1 MAQRRKLLYVVAVA
15 LVSATTAHA
24 QAPVDV
30 GGTFQQIE
38 QAANAWIPAIMQEAS
53 FLFYVLALLDF
64 AWGAPQLLREH
75 DFNGLFLSLIKKLLV
90 ISFFYAVL
98 INGQTWIPAI
108 VNSFAQL
115 GANASGVSVAQ
126 NPSDIM
132 TQGLQI
138 VSDLFT
144 KVSSTSLLTEPGGAI
159 TTILAAC
166 IVLASY
172 IIITLHYVVTKLEA
186 IIVMSAGYI
195 FLGFG
200 GSRWTSP
207 YFERYISIAVSTGIR
222 LMLIYLM
229 LGVFK
234 TISNN
239 WIATMNGYTADQPI
253 TQIFPTLMSM
263 LLFAFASWM
272 IPKMAASIASGT
284 LGSGAADLVGMG
296 AEIGKAA
303 ALGAATV
310 AVVAA
315 TGGAG
320 AVAGGRWRQLKRQV
334 RWEQRLA
341 PRPPRALPP
350 PWVEWVKRQRK
361 PPARQ
366 RRRFRQ
372 RKRLVLPVLLR
383 LHRPQRARHLR
394 LLLRLQRHRRLPII
408 FSPWRGTQAT
418 STSRTM
424 AAVTRH
430 RHNCESRGR
439 NNQCQ
444 KQLYPRHLMFA
455 PVRSGT
461 SGSETRSRA
470 RTTGVSPRSSRWE
483 RHSSV

>member
-1 MAQRRKLLYVVAVA
+1 VVAGA
-15 LVSATTAHA
+15 FASATAAHA

-30 GGTFQQIE
+30 GGTFQQIA
-38 QAANAWIPAIMQEAS
+38 QAANAWIPAITQEAA
-53 FLFYVLALLDF
+53 FLFYVLAALDF
-64 AWGAPQLLREH
+64 AWGAPQLLRES

-115 GANASGVSVAQ
+115 GATAAGVSVVQ

-132 TQGLQI
+132 TQGVQI
-138 VSDLFT
+138 VSDLLT
-144 KVSSTSLLTEPGGAI
+144 KISATNLLTQPGGAI

-172 IIITLHYVVTKLEA
+172 IIITLHYVVTRLES

-207 YFERYISIAVSTGIR
+207 YFERYISLAVGTGVR

-234 TISNN
+234 TISSN

-284 LGSGAADLVGMG
+284 LGTGAADLVGIG
-296 AEIGKAA
+296 AEIGKGA

-310 AVVAA
+310 AAVVA

-320 AVAGGRWRQLKRQV
+320 AVAGGA
-334 RWEQRLA
+334 LA
-341 PRPPRALPP
+341 ATETAGGMEGAGAATSAASAVSGLGDAATTGASAPAPPIPASEGTGSPDSPTAPP
-350 PWVEWVKRQRK
+350 PPNPSEVSETTPDA
-361 PPARQ
+361 PPA
-366 RRRFRQ
+366 
-372 RKRLVLPVLLR
+372 PDS
-383 LHRPQRARHLR
+383 A
-394 LLLRLQRHRRLPII
+394 
-408 FSPWRGTQAT
+408 
-418 STSRTM
+418 
-424 AAVTRH
+424 
-430 RHNCESRGR
+430 
-439 NNQCQ
+439 
-444 KQLYPRHLMFA
+444 
-455 PVRSGT
+455 
-461 SGSETRSRA
+461 A
-470 RTTGVSPRSSRWE
+470 RTAQSLARQADNIDVPHDGSGHAPSAQLRIDRE
-483 RHSSV
+483 E

>member
-1 MAQRRKLLYVVAVA
+1 MTQRRKLFLVVAVA
-15 LVSATTAHA
+15 FASASTAHA

-90 ISFFYAVL
+90 VSFFYAVL
-98 INGQTWIPAI
+98 INGQVWIPAI

-115 GANASGVSVAQ
+115 GATAAGVSVAQ

-132 TQGLQI
+132 SQGLQI

-207 YFERYISIAVSTGIR
+207 YFERYISLAVSTGVR

-284 LGSGAADLVGMG
+284 LGTGAADLVGMG

-320 AVAGGRWRQLKRQV
+320 AVAGGA
-334 RWEQRLA
+334 LA
-341 PRPPRALPP
+341 ATETAGAMGGAEAASGAASAVGGVGEAAVETASAPAPPVPAAEAAGSPSSPP
-350 PWVEWVKRQRK
+350 PPP
-361 PPARQ
+361 PPAGAPSETPSAPPAPPSSANNLQ
-366 RRRFRQ
+366 S
-372 RKRLVLPVLLR
+372 L
-383 LHRPQRARHLR
+383 ARHASNVNVPHDGSGHAPSAQLR
-394 LLLRLQRHRRLPII
+394 I
-408 FSPWRGTQAT
+408 
-418 STSRTM
+418 
-424 AAVTRH
+424 
-430 RHNCESRGR
+430 
-439 NNQCQ
+439 
-444 KQLYPRHLMFA
+444 
-455 PVRSGT
+455 
-461 SGSETRSRA
+461 
-470 RTTGVSPRSSRWE
+470 E
-483 RHSSV
+483 REE

>member
-1 MAQRRKLLYVVAVA
+1 MTQRRKLLLVVALA
-15 LVSATTAHA
+15 IASASTAHA

-90 ISFFYAVL
+90 VSFFYAVL
-98 INGQTWIPAI
+98 INGQVWIPAI

-115 GANASGVSVAQ
+115 GATAAGVSVAQ

-132 TQGLQI
+132 SQGLQI

-207 YFERYISIAVSTGIR
+207 YFERYISLAVSTGVR

-284 LGSGAADLVGMG
+284 LGTGAADLVGMG

-320 AVAGGRWRQLKRQV
+320 AVAGGA
-334 RWEQRLA
+334 LA
-341 PRPPRALPP
+341 ATETAGAMGGAEAASGAASAVGGVGEAAVETASAPAPPVPAAEAAGSPSSPPAPP
-350 PWVEWVKRQRK
+350 PPSPTSAPSETPSA
-361 PPARQ
+361 PPAPPSPANNLQ
-366 RRRFRQ
+366 S
-372 RKRLVLPVLLR
+372 L
-383 LHRPQRARHLR
+383 ARHASNVNVPHDGSGHAPSAQLR
-394 LLLRLQRHRRLPII
+394 I
-408 FSPWRGTQAT
+408 
-418 STSRTM
+418 
-424 AAVTRH
+424 
-430 RHNCESRGR
+430 
-439 NNQCQ
+439 
-444 KQLYPRHLMFA
+444 
-455 PVRSGT
+455 
-461 SGSETRSRA
+461 
-470 RTTGVSPRSSRWE
+470 E
-483 RHSSV
+483 REE

>member
-1 MAQRRKLLYVVAVA
+1 MTQRRKLLLVVALA
-15 LVSATTAHA
+15 IASASTAHA

-75 DFNGLFLSLIKKLLV
+75 DFNGLFLSLMKKLLV
-90 ISFFYAVL
+90 VSFFYAVL
-98 INGQTWIPAI
+98 INGQVWIPAI

-115 GANASGVSVAQ
+115 GATAAGVSVAQ

-132 TQGLQI
+132 SQGLQI

-207 YFERYISIAVSTGIR
+207 YFERYISLAVSTGVR

-284 LGSGAADLVGMG
+284 LGTGAADLVGMG

-320 AVAGGRWRQLKRQV
+320 ALAGGA
-334 RWEQRLA
+334 LA
-341 PRPPRALPP
+341 ATETAGAMGGAEAASGAASAVGGVGEAAVETASAPAPPVPTAEAAGSPSSPP
-350 PWVEWVKRQRK
+350 PPPPPPGAPSETPSA
-361 PPARQ
+361 PPAPPSSANNLQ
-366 RRRFRQ
+366 S
-372 RKRLVLPVLLR
+372 L
-383 LHRPQRARHLR
+383 ARHASNVNVPHDGSGHAPSAQLR
-394 LLLRLQRHRRLPII
+394 I
-408 FSPWRGTQAT
+408 
-418 STSRTM
+418 
-424 AAVTRH
+424 
-430 RHNCESRGR
+430 
-439 NNQCQ
+439 
-444 KQLYPRHLMFA
+444 
-455 PVRSGT
+455 
-461 SGSETRSRA
+461 
-470 RTTGVSPRSSRWE
+470 E
-483 RHSSV
+483 REE

>member
-1 MAQRRKLLYVVAVA
+1 MAGVLA
-15 LVSATTAHA
+15 LAATAHA

-30 GGTFQQIE
+30 GGTFQQIA
-38 QAANAWIPAIMQEAS
+38 QAANAWIPAITQEAS
-53 FLFYVLALLDF
+53 FLFYVLAALDF
-64 AWGAPQLLREH
+64 AWGAPQLLRES

-115 GANASGVSVAQ
+115 GATAAGVPLAQ

-138 VSDLFT
+138 ISDLFT
-144 KVSSTSLLTEPGGAI
+144 KVSATDLLTQPGGAI

-166 IVLASY
+166 MVLASY

-207 YFERYISIAVSTGIR
+207 YFERYISLAVSTGVR

-229 LGVFK
+229 LGVFR
-234 TISNN
+234 TVSNN

-284 LGSGAADLVGMG
+284 LGTGAADLVGIG
-296 AEIGKAA
+296 AEIGKGA
-303 ALGAATV
+303 ALGAA
-310 AVVAA
+310 VVA

-320 AVAGGRWRQLKRQV
+320 AVAGGA
-334 RWEQRLA
+334 LA
-341 PRPPRALPP
+341 ATETAGAMEGAGAATTAASAVGDMGAGATDAAGSGLGRSYRPIA
-350 PWVEWVKRQRK
+350 
-361 PPARQ
+361 
-366 RRRFRQ
+366 
-372 RKRLVLPVLLR
+372 
-383 LHRPQRARHLR
+383 
-394 LLLRLQRHRRLPII
+394 
-408 FSPWRGTQAT
+408 G
-418 STSRTM
+418 
-424 AAVTRH
+424 AAGGQH
-430 RHNCESRGR
+430 RHS
-439 NNQCQ
+439 
-444 KQLYPRHLMFA
+444 
-455 PVRSGT
+455 
-461 SGSETRSRA
+461 A
-470 RTTGVSPRSSRWE
+470 RWQRPRSIGAIAN
-483 RHSSV
+483 

>member
-1 MAQRRKLLYVVAVA
+1 MIQRRKLLLVVAVA
-15 LVSATTAHA
+15 FASASTAHA

-90 ISFFYAVL
+90 VSFFYAVL
-98 INGQTWIPAI
+98 INGQVWIPAI

-115 GANASGVSVAQ
+115 GATAAGVSVAQ

-132 TQGLQI
+132 SQGLQI

-207 YFERYISIAVSTGIR
+207 YFERYISLAVSTGVR

-284 LGSGAADLVGMG
+284 LGTGAADLVGMG

-320 AVAGGRWRQLKRQV
+320 AVAGGA
-334 RWEQRLA
+334 LA
-341 PRPPRALPP
+341 ATETAGAMGGAEAASGAASAVGGVGEAAVETASAPAPPVPAAEAAGSPSTPP
-350 PWVEWVKRQRK
+350 PPP
-361 PPARQ
+361 PPAGAPSETPSAPPAPPSSANNLQ
-366 RRRFRQ
+366 S
-372 RKRLVLPVLLR
+372 L
-383 LHRPQRARHLR
+383 ARHASNVNVPHDGSGHAPSAQLR
-394 LLLRLQRHRRLPII
+394 I
-408 FSPWRGTQAT
+408 
-418 STSRTM
+418 
-424 AAVTRH
+424 
-430 RHNCESRGR
+430 
-439 NNQCQ
+439 
-444 KQLYPRHLMFA
+444 
-455 PVRSGT
+455 
-461 SGSETRSRA
+461 
-470 RTTGVSPRSSRWE
+470 E
-483 RHSSV
+483 REE

>member
-1 MAQRRKLLYVVAVA
+1 MTQRRKLLLVVAVA
-15 LVSATTAHA
+15 FASASTAHA

-90 ISFFYAVL
+90 VSFFYAVL
-98 INGQTWIPAI
+98 INGQVWIPAI

-115 GANASGVSVAQ
+115 GATAAGVSMAQ

-132 TQGLQI
+132 SQGLQI

-207 YFERYISIAVSTGIR
+207 YFERYISLAVSTGVR

-253 TQIFPTLMSM
+253 TQIFPTLISM

-284 LGSGAADLVGMG
+284 LGTGAADLVGMG

-320 AVAGGRWRQLKRQV
+320 AVAGGA
-334 RWEQRLA
+334 LA
-341 PRPPRALPP
+341 ATETAGAMGGAEAASGVASAAGGVGETAAETASAAAPPVPAAEAAGSPSS
-350 PWVEWVKRQRK
+350 
-361 PPARQ
+361 PPAPSPPSPANGPSETPSAPSAPPSSANNLQ
-366 RRRFRQ
+366 S
-372 RKRLVLPVLLR
+372 L
-383 LHRPQRARHLR
+383 ARHATNVNVPHDGSGHTPSAQLR
-394 LLLRLQRHRRLPII
+394 I
-408 FSPWRGTQAT
+408 
-418 STSRTM
+418 
-424 AAVTRH
+424 
-430 RHNCESRGR
+430 
-439 NNQCQ
+439 
-444 KQLYPRHLMFA
+444 
-455 PVRSGT
+455 
-461 SGSETRSRA
+461 
-470 RTTGVSPRSSRWE
+470 E
-483 RHSSV
+483 REE

>member
-1 MAQRRKLLYVVAVA
+1 MTQRRKLLLVVALA
-15 LVSATTAHA
+15 IASASTAHA

-90 ISFFYAVL
+90 VSFFYAVL
-98 INGQTWIPAI
+98 INGQVWIPAI

-115 GANASGVSVAQ
+115 GATAAGVSVAQ

-132 TQGLQI
+132 SQGLQI

-207 YFERYISIAVSTGIR
+207 YFERYISLAVSTGVR

-284 LGSGAADLVGMG
+284 LGTGAADLVGMG

-320 AVAGGRWRQLKRQV
+320 AVAGGA
-334 RWEQRLA
+334 LA
-341 PRPPRALPP
+341 ATETAGAMGGAEAASGAASAVGGVGEAAVETASAPAPPVPAAEAAGSPSSPP
-350 PWVEWVKRQRK
+350 PPP
-361 PPARQ
+361 PPAGAPSETPSAPPAPPSSANNLQ
-366 RRRFRQ
+366 S
-372 RKRLVLPVLLR
+372 L
-383 LHRPQRARHLR
+383 ARHASNVNVPHDGSGHAPSAQLR
-394 LLLRLQRHRRLPII
+394 I
-408 FSPWRGTQAT
+408 
-418 STSRTM
+418 
-424 AAVTRH
+424 
-430 RHNCESRGR
+430 
-439 NNQCQ
+439 
-444 KQLYPRHLMFA
+444 
-455 PVRSGT
+455 
-461 SGSETRSRA
+461 
-470 RTTGVSPRSSRWE
+470 E
-483 RHSSV
+483 REE

>member
-1 MAQRRKLLYVVAVA
+1 MTQRRKLLLVVAVA
-15 LVSATTAHA
+15 FASASTAHA

-90 ISFFYAVL
+90 VSFFYAVL
-98 INGQTWIPAI
+98 INGQVWIPAI

-115 GANASGVSVAQ
+115 GATAAGVSVAQ

-132 TQGLQI
+132 SQGLQI

-207 YFERYISIAVSTGIR
+207 YFERYISLSVSTGVR

-284 LGSGAADLVGMG
+284 LGTGAADLVGMG

-320 AVAGGRWRQLKRQV
+320 AVAGGA
-334 RWEQRLA
+334 LA
-341 PRPPRALPP
+341 ATETAGAMGGAEAASGAASAVGGVGEAAVETASAPAPPVPAAEATGSPSSPP
-350 PWVEWVKRQRK
+350 PPP
-361 PPARQ
+361 PPAGAASETPSAPPAPPSSANNLQ
-366 RRRFRQ
+366 S
-372 RKRLVLPVLLR
+372 L
-383 LHRPQRARHLR
+383 ARHASNVNVPHDGSGHAPSAQLR
-394 LLLRLQRHRRLPII
+394 I
-408 FSPWRGTQAT
+408 
-418 STSRTM
+418 
-424 AAVTRH
+424 
-430 RHNCESRGR
+430 
-439 NNQCQ
+439 
-444 KQLYPRHLMFA
+444 
-455 PVRSGT
+455 
-461 SGSETRSRA
+461 
-470 RTTGVSPRSSRWE
+470 E
-483 RHSSV
+483 REE

>member
-1 MAQRRKLLYVVAVA
+1 MHRKHKLLFVVVAA
-15 LVSATTAHA
+15 LASATTAHA

-30 GGTFQQIE
+30 GGTFQQIA
-38 QAANAWIPAIMQEAS
+38 QAADAWIPAITQEAA
-53 FLFYVLALLDF
+53 FLFYVLAALDF
-64 AWGAPQLLREH
+64 AWGAPQLLRDS
-75 DFNGLFLSLIKKLLV
+75 DFNGLFLSLIRKLLV

-115 GANASGVSVAQ
+115 GATAAGVPLAQ

-138 VSDLFT
+138 VSNLFT
-144 KVSSTSLLTEPGGAI
+144 EISGTDLLTQPGGAI
-159 TTILAAC
+159 TTMLAAC

-207 YFERYISIAVSTGIR
+207 YFERYISLAVGTGVR

-229 LGVFK
+229 LGVFR
-234 TISNN
+234 TVSNN

-284 LGSGAADLVGMG
+284 LGAGAADLVGIG
-296 AEIGKAA
+296 AEIAKGA

-310 AVVAA
+310 AAVVA
-315 TGGAG
+315 TGGVG
-320 AVAGGRWRQLKRQV
+320 AVAGGALAATETAGAMEGAGAATTAASAASGMGDAETGGASGHAPPV
-334 RWEQRLA
+334 PAAGATGSPDSPPA
-341 PRPPRALPP
+341 PRRPESSESSAAGPDA
-350 PWVEWVKRQRK
+350 
-361 PPARQ
+361 PPA
-366 RRRFRQ
+366 
-372 RKRLVLPVLLR
+372 PN
-383 LHRPQRARHLR
+383 
-394 LLLRLQRHRRLPII
+394 
-408 FSPWRGTQAT
+408 S
-418 STSRTM
+418 
-424 AAVTRH
+424 AA
-430 RHNCESRGR
+430 
-439 NNQCQ
+439 
-444 KQLYPRHLMFA
+444 
-455 PVRSGT
+455 
-461 SGSETRSRA
+461 SRA
-470 RTTGVSPRSSRWE
+470 RSLASQVSNINVPHDGSGHAPSAQLRIDRE
-483 RHSSV
+483 E

>member
-1 MAQRRKLLYVVAVA
+1 MRRKCVLLLAVA
-15 LVSATTAHA
+15 GAFASATAAHA
-24 QAPVDV
+24 QAPVDI
-30 GGTFQQIE
+30 GGTFQQIA
-38 QAANAWIPAIMQEAS
+38 QAANAWIPAITQEAS
-53 FLFYVLALLDF
+53 FLFYVLAALDF
-64 AWGAPQLLREH
+64 AWGAPQLLRES

-115 GANASGVSVAQ
+115 GATAAGVPLAQ

-138 VSDLFT
+138 ISDLFT
-144 KVSSTSLLTEPGGAI
+144 KVSATDLLTQPGGAI

-207 YFERYISIAVSTGIR
+207 YFERYISLVVSTGVR

-229 LGVFK
+229 LGVFR
-234 TISNN
+234 TVSNN

-284 LGSGAADLVGMG
+284 LGTGAADLVGIG
-296 AEIGKAA
+296 AEIGKGA

-310 AVVAA
+310 AAVVA

-320 AVAGGRWRQLKRQV
+320 AVAGGA
-334 RWEQRLA
+334 LA
-341 PRPPRALPP
+341 ATETAGAMEGAGAATTATSAVGDMGAGTTDAAGAPA
-350 PWVEWVKRQRK
+350 
-361 PPARQ
+361 PPA
-366 RRRFRQ
+366 
-372 RKRLVLPVLLR
+372 PSSE
-383 LHRPQRARHLR
+383 ANG
-394 LLLRLQRHRRLPII
+394 
-408 FSPWRGTQAT
+408 SPDSPPAPAPPDSSEVSGAT
-418 STSRTM
+418 
-424 AAVTRH
+424 
-430 RHNCESRGR
+430 
-439 NNQCQ
+439 
-444 KQLYPRHLMFA
+444 PDA
-455 PVRSGT
+455 PPAPDSA
-461 SGSETRSRA
+461 A
-470 RTTGVSPRSSRWE
+470 RTAQSLARQADNIYVPHDGSGHAPSAQLRIDRE
-483 RHSSV
+483 E

>member
-1 MAQRRKLLYVVAVA
+1 MTRKSKFFLVTAGA
-15 LVSATTAHA
+15 LASAATAHA

-30 GGTFQQIE
+30 GGTFQQIG
-38 QAANAWIPAIMQEAS
+38 QAANAWIPTIVQEAS
-53 FLFYVLALLDF
+53 YLFYALATLDF
-64 AWGAPQLLREH
+64 AWGVPQLLREH
-75 DFNGLFLSLIKKLLV
+75 DFNGLFLSLVKKLLV

-98 INGQTWIPAI
+98 INGQTWVPAI

-115 GANASGVSVAQ
+115 GANAAGVPQAQ

-144 KVSSTSLLTEPGGAI
+144 KVSGTDLLTQPGGAI

-200 GSRWTSP
+200 GSRWTAP
-207 YFERYISIAVSTGIR
+207 YFERYISLAVSTGVR

-284 LGSGAADLVGMG
+284 LGTGAADLVGMG

-310 AVVAA
+310 AVAAA

-320 AVAGGRWRQLKRQV
+320 AVAGGAMAAT
-334 RWEQRLA
+334 ETA
-341 PRPPRALPP
+341 GALSGAEAASGAASAAGGASEAAAESASVPS
-350 PWVEWVKRQRK
+350 
-361 PPARQ
+361 PPASGADGGGSPSSPPAPASPMNEPSETPEAPPSPPSSGS
-366 RRRFRQ
+366 
-372 RKRLVLPVLLR
+372 VLQSL
-383 LHRPQRARHLR
+383 ARHTNNVNVPHDGAGHAPSPQLR
-394 LLLRLQRHRRLPII
+394 IDR
-408 FSPWRGTQAT
+408 
-418 STSRTM
+418 
-424 AAVTRH
+424 
-430 RHNCESRGR
+430 E
-439 NNQCQ
+439 
-444 KQLYPRHLMFA
+444 
-455 PVRSGT
+455 
-461 SGSETRSRA
+461 E
-470 RTTGVSPRSSRWE
+470 
-483 RHSSV
+483 

>member
-1 MAQRRKLLYVVAVA
+1 MVWRFEVTMAQRRKLLFVVAVA
-15 LVSATTAHA
+15 FVSATTAHA

-38 QAANAWIPAIMQEAS
+38 QAANAWIPTIMQEAS
-53 FLFYVLALLDF
+53 FLFYVLALVDF

-115 GANASGVSVAQ
+115 GANAAGVSVAQ

-138 VSDLFT
+138 ASDLFT
-144 KVSSTSLLTEPGGAI
+144 KVSATNMLTEPGAAI
-159 TTILAAC
+159 TTTLAAC

-172 IIITLHYVVTKLEA
+172 FIITLHYVVTKLEA

-207 YFERYISIAVSTGIR
+207 YFERYISLAVSTGVR

-320 AVAGGRWRQLKRQV
+320 AVAGGA
-334 RWEQRLA
+334 LA
-341 PRPPRALPP
+341 ATETAGAMGGAEVGAEGAASAAGGVGEAAADSASAPAPPVPAAEAAGSPSS
-350 PWVEWVKRQRK
+350 
-361 PPARQ
+361 PPAPSAPSPASGPSETAAPPASPSSANDLQ
-366 RRRFRQ
+366 S
-372 RKRLVLPVLLR
+372 L
-383 LHRPQRARHLR
+383 ARHATHINVPHDGSGHAPSAQLR
-394 LLLRLQRHRRLPII
+394 I
-408 FSPWRGTQAT
+408 
-418 STSRTM
+418 
-424 AAVTRH
+424 
-430 RHNCESRGR
+430 
-439 NNQCQ
+439 
-444 KQLYPRHLMFA
+444 
-455 PVRSGT
+455 
-461 SGSETRSRA
+461 
-470 RTTGVSPRSSRWE
+470 E
-483 RHSSV
+483 REE

>member
-1 MAQRRKLLYVVAVA
+1 MTRKSKFFLVTAGA
-15 LVSATTAHA
+15 LASAATAHA

-38 QAANAWIPAIMQEAS
+38 QAANAWIPTMVQEAS
-53 FLFYVLALLDF
+53 YLFYALATLDF
-64 AWGAPQLLREH
+64 AWGVPQLLREH

-98 INGQTWIPAI
+98 INGQTWVPAI

-115 GANASGVSVAQ
+115 GANAAGVPQAQ

-144 KVSSTSLLTEPGGAI
+144 KVSGTDLLTQPGGAI

-200 GSRWTSP
+200 GSRWTAP
-207 YFERYISIAVSTGIR
+207 YFERYISLAVSTGVR

-284 LGSGAADLVGMG
+284 LGTGAADLVGMG

-310 AVVAA
+310 AVAAA

-320 AVAGGRWRQLKRQV
+320 AVAGGAMAAT
-334 RWEQRLA
+334 ETA
-341 PRPPRALPP
+341 GALSGAEAASGSASAAGGASEAAAESASVPS
-350 PWVEWVKRQRK
+350 
-361 PPARQ
+361 PPAPGADAGGSPGAPPAPTSPMNEPSETPEAPPSPASSGSDLQ
-366 RRRFRQ
+366 S
-372 RKRLVLPVLLR
+372 L
-383 LHRPQRARHLR
+383 ARHTNNVNVPHDGAGHAPSPQLR
-394 LLLRLQRHRRLPII
+394 IDR
-408 FSPWRGTQAT
+408 
-418 STSRTM
+418 
-424 AAVTRH
+424 
-430 RHNCESRGR
+430 E
-439 NNQCQ
+439 
-444 KQLYPRHLMFA
+444 
-455 PVRSGT
+455 
-461 SGSETRSRA
+461 E
-470 RTTGVSPRSSRWE
+470 
-483 RHSSV
+483 

>member
-1 MAQRRKLLYVVAVA
+1 MVAVA
-15 LVSATTAHA
+15 LASATAAHA

-30 GGTFQQIE
+30 GGTFQQIA
-38 QAANAWIPAIMQEAS
+38 QAANAWIPAITQEAS
-53 FLFYVLALLDF
+53 FLFYVLAALDF
-64 AWGAPQLLREH
+64 AWGAPQLLRES

-115 GANASGVSVAQ
+115 GATAAGVPLAQ

-138 VSDLFT
+138 ISDLFT
-144 KVSSTSLLTEPGGAI
+144 KVSATDLLTQPGGAI

-207 YFERYISIAVSTGIR
+207 YFERYISLAVGTGVR

-229 LGVFK
+229 LGVFR
-234 TISNN
+234 TVSNN

-272 IPKMAASIASGT
+272 IPKMAASIASGNPWHR
-284 LGSGAADLVGMG
+284 
-296 AEIGKAA
+296 
-303 ALGAATV
+303 
-310 AVVAA
+310 
-315 TGGAG
+315 GGG
-320 AVAGGRWRQLKRQV
+320 PG
-334 RWEQRLA
+334 
-341 PRPPRALPP
+341 
-350 PWVEWVKRQRK
+350 
-361 PPARQ
+361 
-366 RRRFRQ
+366 
-372 RKRLVLPVLLR
+372 
-383 LHRPQRARHLR
+383 
-394 LLLRLQRHRRLPII
+394 RHRRGDRQRSGPRGGDRRRGRGNRRRGCRR
-408 FSPWRGTQAT
+408 WRSVG
-418 STSRTM
+418 
-424 AAVTRH
+424 RH
-430 RHNCESRGR
+430 GNGGSDGRSGSRHNRRVRCRRHGRGR
-439 NNQCQ
+439 DGCGQ
-444 KQLYPRHLMFA
+444 
-455 PVRSGT
+455 RSSAACSRFGREWISRFS
-461 SGSETRSRA
+461 SGSAAAGFFGSVGGHA
-470 RTTGVSPRSSRWE
+470 RCAASAELGRQHGPIPGAAGRQHRRPARWQRPRSIGAIAN
-483 RHSSV
+483 

>member
-1 MAQRRKLLYVVAVA
+1 MTRRRTILCVAAVA
-15 LVSATTAHA
+15 LASAVTAHA

-30 GGTFQQIE
+30 GGTFQQIG
-38 QAANAWIPAIMQEAS
+38 QAANAWIPAIMKEAS
-53 FLFYVLALLDF
+53 FLFYVLATLDF

-75 DFNGLFLSLIKKLLV
+75 DFSGLFLSLIKKLLV

-115 GANASGVSVAQ
+115 GANAAGVPLAQ

-138 VSDLFT
+138 TSDLFT
-144 KVSSTSLLTEPGGAI
+144 KISAANLLAEPGGAI

-200 GSRWTSP
+200 ASRWTAP
-207 YFERYISIAVSTGIR
+207 YFERYIALAVSTGVR

-272 IPKMAASIASGT
+272 IPKMAASLASGT

-303 ALGAATV
+303 ALGAAAV

-320 AVAGGRWRQLKRQV
+320 AAAGGA
-334 RWEQRLA
+334 LA
-341 PRPPRALPP
+341 ATETAGAMEGAGAATSAASAAGGLGEATSETASAPAPPVPGADAAGSLSSPPAPP
-350 PWVEWVKRQRK
+350 PPSAADAVQS
-361 PPARQ
+361 
-366 RRRFRQ
+366 
-372 RKRLVLPVLLR
+372 L
-383 LHRPQRARHLR
+383 ARHGANINVPHDGSGHAPSAQLR
-394 LLLRLQRHRRLPII
+394 I
-408 FSPWRGTQAT
+408 
-418 STSRTM
+418 
-424 AAVTRH
+424 
-430 RHNCESRGR
+430 
-439 NNQCQ
+439 
-444 KQLYPRHLMFA
+444 
-455 PVRSGT
+455 
-461 SGSETRSRA
+461 
-470 RTTGVSPRSSRWE
+470 E
-483 RHSSV
+483 REE

>member
-1 MAQRRKLLYVVAVA
+1 MTQRRKLLLVVAVA
-15 LVSATTAHA
+15 FASASTAHA

-90 ISFFYAVL
+90 VSFFYAVL
-98 INGQTWIPAI
+98 INGQVWIPAI

-115 GANASGVSVAQ
+115 GATAAGVSVAQ

-132 TQGLQI
+132 SQGLQI

-207 YFERYISIAVSTGIR
+207 YFERYISLAVSTGVR

-284 LGSGAADLVGMG
+284 LGTGAADLVGMG

-320 AVAGGRWRQLKRQV
+320 AVAGGA
-334 RWEQRLA
+334 LA
-341 PRPPRALPP
+341 ATETAGAMGGAEAASGAASAVGGVGEAVVETASAPAPPVPAADAAGSPSSPP
-350 PWVEWVKRQRK
+350 PPP
-361 PPARQ
+361 PPAGAPSETPSAPPAPPSSANNLQ
-366 RRRFRQ
+366 S
-372 RKRLVLPVLLR
+372 L
-383 LHRPQRARHLR
+383 ARHAGNVNVPHDGSGHAPSAQLR
-394 LLLRLQRHRRLPII
+394 I
-408 FSPWRGTQAT
+408 
-418 STSRTM
+418 
-424 AAVTRH
+424 
-430 RHNCESRGR
+430 
-439 NNQCQ
+439 
-444 KQLYPRHLMFA
+444 
-455 PVRSGT
+455 
-461 SGSETRSRA
+461 
-470 RTTGVSPRSSRWE
+470 E
-483 RHSSV
+483 REE

>member
-1 MAQRRKLLYVVAVA
+1 MTQRRKLLFVVAVA
-15 LVSATTAHA
+15 FASASTAHA

-53 FLFYVLALLDF
+53 FLFYVLALLDL

-90 ISFFYAVL
+90 VSFFYAVL
-98 INGQTWIPAI
+98 INGQVWIPAI

-115 GANASGVSVAQ
+115 GATAAGVSVAQ

-132 TQGLQI
+132 SQGLQI

-207 YFERYISIAVSTGIR
+207 YFERYISLAVSTGVR

-253 TQIFPTLMSM
+253 THIFPTLMSM

-284 LGSGAADLVGMG
+284 LGTGAADLVGMG

-320 AVAGGRWRQLKRQV
+320 AVAGGA
-334 RWEQRLA
+334 LA
-341 PRPPRALPP
+341 ATETAGAMGGAEAASGAASAVGGVGEAAVETASAPAPPVPAAEAAGSPSSPP
-350 PWVEWVKRQRK
+350 PPP
-361 PPARQ
+361 PPAGAPSETPSAPPAPPSSANNLQ
-366 RRRFRQ
+366 S
-372 RKRLVLPVLLR
+372 L
-383 LHRPQRARHLR
+383 ARHASNVNVPHDGSGHAPSAQLR
-394 LLLRLQRHRRLPII
+394 I
-408 FSPWRGTQAT
+408 
-418 STSRTM
+418 
-424 AAVTRH
+424 
-430 RHNCESRGR
+430 
-439 NNQCQ
+439 
-444 KQLYPRHLMFA
+444 
-455 PVRSGT
+455 
-461 SGSETRSRA
+461 
-470 RTTGVSPRSSRWE
+470 E
-483 RHSSV
+483 REE

>member
-1 MAQRRKLLYVVAVA
+1 MTQRRKLLLVVAVA
-15 LVSATTAHA
+15 FASASTAHA

-90 ISFFYAVL
+90 VSFFYAVL
-98 INGQTWIPAI
+98 INGQVWIPAI

-115 GANASGVSVAQ
+115 GATAAGVSVAQ

-132 TQGLQI
+132 SQGLQI

-207 YFERYISIAVSTGIR
+207 YFERYISLAVSTGVR

-229 LGVFK
+229 LGAFK

-284 LGSGAADLVGMG
+284 LGTGAADLVGMG

-320 AVAGGRWRQLKRQV
+320 AVAGGA
-334 RWEQRLA
+334 LA
-341 PRPPRALPP
+341 ATETAGAMGGAEAASGAASAVGGVGEAAVETASAPAPPVPAAEAAGSPSSPP
-350 PWVEWVKRQRK
+350 PPP
-361 PPARQ
+361 PPAGAPSETPSAPPAPPSSANNLQ
-366 RRRFRQ
+366 S
-372 RKRLVLPVLLR
+372 L
-383 LHRPQRARHLR
+383 ARHATNVNVPHDGSGHAPSAQLR
-394 LLLRLQRHRRLPII
+394 I
-408 FSPWRGTQAT
+408 
-418 STSRTM
+418 
-424 AAVTRH
+424 
-430 RHNCESRGR
+430 
-439 NNQCQ
+439 
-444 KQLYPRHLMFA
+444 
-455 PVRSGT
+455 
-461 SGSETRSRA
+461 
-470 RTTGVSPRSSRWE
+470 E
-483 RHSSV
+483 REE

>member
-1 MAQRRKLLYVVAVA
+1 MRRKCVLLLAA
-15 LVSATTAHA
+15 AGAFASATAAHA

-30 GGTFQQIE
+30 GGTFQQIA
-38 QAANAWIPAIMQEAS
+38 QAANAWTPAITQEAS
-53 FLFYVLALLDF
+53 FLFYVLAALDF
-64 AWGAPQLLREH
+64 AWGVPQLLRES

-98 INGQTWIPAI
+98 INGHTWIPAI

-115 GANASGVSVAQ
+115 GATAAGVPLAQ

-138 VSDLFT
+138 ISDLFT
-144 KVSSTSLLTEPGGAI
+144 KVSATDLLTQPGGAI

-207 YFERYISIAVSTGIR
+207 YFERYISLAVSTGVR

-229 LGVFK
+229 LGVFR
-234 TISNN
+234 TVSNN

-284 LGSGAADLVGMG
+284 LGTGAADLVGIG
-296 AEIGKAA
+296 AEIGKGA

-310 AVVAA
+310 AAVVA

-320 AVAGGRWRQLKRQV
+320 AVAGGA
-334 RWEQRLA
+334 LA
-341 PRPPRALPP
+341 ATETAGAMEGAGAATTAASAVGDMGAGATDAAGAPA
-350 PWVEWVKRQRK
+350 
-361 PPARQ
+361 PPA
-366 RRRFRQ
+366 
-372 RKRLVLPVLLR
+372 PSSE
-383 LHRPQRARHLR
+383 ANG
-394 LLLRLQRHRRLPII
+394 
-408 FSPWRGTQAT
+408 SPD
-418 STSRTM
+418 S
-424 AAVTRH
+424 
-430 RHNCESRGR
+430 
-439 NNQCQ
+439 
-444 KQLYPRHLMFA
+444 PPA
-455 PVRSGT
+455 PAPPDSSEVSGT
-461 SGSETRSRA
+461 TPDAPPAPDSAA
-470 RTTGVSPRSSRWE
+470 RTAQSLARQGDNIDVPHDGSGHAPSAQLRIDRE
-483 RHSSV
+483 E